1 MSLVADE
8 HEWRPDYLDRVVQG
22 AAMVGSSTRDALR
35 QAVRRRVCRLFLVTL
50 LERWALRG
58 LTGEEIA
65 RGLGASADARRCIA
79 GLLGARNAALGG
91 RHPWFRKDERGR
103 WHPTRALRWEP
114 WLKAAAGRR

>member
-8 HEWRPDYLDRVVQG
+8 WRPAYVDGVAETT
-22 AAMVGSSTRDALR
+22 AALGGCVRDAVDRALHRRLR
-35 QAVRRRVCRLFLVTL
+35 LLLLLTL
-50 LERWALRG
+50 LERWAVRG
-58 LTGEEIA
+58 LTGEEIG
-65 RGLGASADARRCIA
+65 RGLCASPDARRTIA
-79 GLLGARNAALGG
+79 GFLGSRNAAVGG